1 MLKNSCRENIY
12 KTAQQVKNKN
22 RRRPVVTITGGI
34 GSGKSAVAAIFKEKG
49 ALILDADSIA
59 KEILWNDCEIS
70 RKVIDEF
77 GQDICDENDRIS
89 KERLIP
95 RVFRS
100 SDSIRRLND
109 IMHPPV
115 IKRINE
121 IIQENAYSN
130 KYTMIAVDAALIF
143 EAGVEK
149 EFDYVVTVAAADDL
163 RINRIVAR
171 DGVTPEDVSQRMN
184 VQGSQKEHMRKS
196 DYVITNNGSL
206 AELRNQSLL
215 IFEDIL
221 YAKYVH

>member
-1 MLKNSCRENIY
+1 M
-12 KTAQQVKNKN
+12 KNKN

-34 GSGKSAVAAIFKEKG
+34 GSGKSAVAAIFEEKG

-59 KEILWNDCEIS
+59 KEILWNNCEIS

-206 AELRNQSLL
+206 AELRNQSLR

>member
-1 MLKNSCRENIY
+1 MENIY
-12 KTAQQVKNKN
+12 KTARQVKNKN
-22 RRRPVVTITGGI
+22 QQCPVVTITGGI
-34 GSGKSAVAAIFKEKG
+34 GSGKSAVAAIFEEKG

-59 KEILWNDCEIS
+59 KKMLWNDSEIS

-77 GQDICDENDRIS
+77 GQDICDENDRIN

-95 RVFRS
+95 RVFRNNE
-100 SDSIRRLND
+100 SIRRLND
-109 IMHPPV
+109 ILHPPV

-171 DGVTPEDVSQRMN
+171 DGVTPEDVLQRMN
-184 VQGSQKEHMRKS
+184 VQGSQKEHMHKS

-206 AELRNQSLL
+206 ADLRNQSLR
-215 IFEDIL
+215 IFDDIL

>member
-1 MLKNSCRENIY
+1 MENIH
-12 KTAQQVKNKN
+12 KTARQVKNKN
-22 RRRPVVTITGGI
+22 QQCPVVTITGGI
-34 GSGKSAVAAIFKEKG
+34 GSGKSAVAAIFEEKG

-77 GQDICDENDRIS
+77 GQDICDENDRIN

-95 RVFRS
+95 RVFRNNE
-100 SDSIRRLND
+100 SIRRLND
-109 IMHPPV
+109 ILHPPV

-171 DGVTPEDVSQRMN
+171 DGVTPEDVLQRMN
-184 VQGSQKEHMRKS
+184 VQGSQKEHMHKS

-206 AELRNQSLL
+206 ADLRNQSLR
-215 IFEDIL
+215 IFDDIL